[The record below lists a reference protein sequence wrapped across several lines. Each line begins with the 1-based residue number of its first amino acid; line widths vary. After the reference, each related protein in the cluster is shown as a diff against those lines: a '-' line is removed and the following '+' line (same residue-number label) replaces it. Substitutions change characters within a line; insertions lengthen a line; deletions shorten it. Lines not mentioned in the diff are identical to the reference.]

1 MLWHT
6 TYLKHVSTNKIFFT
20 DYLTTKE
27 NSEVTPPWPPFH
39 LQGYKGSWFAAMLSY
54 SSLFHA
60 SGNDCVSQFFKKTYT
75 STIVLQ

>member
-6 TYLKHVSTNKIFFT
+6 TYLKHVSINKIFFT

-60 SGNDCVSQFFKKTYT
+60 SGTDCVSQFFKKTYT